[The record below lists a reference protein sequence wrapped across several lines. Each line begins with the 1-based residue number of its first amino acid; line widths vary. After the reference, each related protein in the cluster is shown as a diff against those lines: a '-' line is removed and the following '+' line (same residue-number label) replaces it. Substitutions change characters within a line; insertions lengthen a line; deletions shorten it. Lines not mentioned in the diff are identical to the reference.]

1 MFDSI
6 RELISYYNISFN
18 DILIT
23 TDVGNIMALVFLDL
37 ISAFDFVDH
46 WMLWSRL
53 DHYMGIRGTVC
64 NCFDLFCPTEYFQSA
79 LASIALL

>member
-6 RELISYYNISFN
+6 RELISYYNIWFN

-23 TDVGNIMALVFLDL
+23 TDVGNIMAIVFLDPS
-37 ISAFDFVDH
+37 SAFDFVDYG
-46 WMLWSRL
+46 MLWSRL
-53 DHYMGIRGTVC
+53 EHFIGIKGTVR

>member
-6 RELISYYNISFN
+6 RELISYYDISFN
-18 DILIT
+18 YILIT
-23 TDVGNIMALVFLDL
+23 TDADIMALVFLDL

-46 WMLWSRL
+46 GMLWSRL
-53 DHYMGIRGTVC
+53 EHYIGIKGTVR
-64 NCFDLFCPTEYFQSA
+64 NCFDLFCPTEDFQSA